1 MLLEWIC
8 ENWFGNTIYDWLS
21 DLCEEVFDFLFT
33 FINGLFIDGEA
44 LITETAINSAAI
56 ITGDIAVVIISI
68 VVLKNVFSIYILET
82 DGDAEQDP
90 VQQLVKAAIAVALIQ
105 SSTYLFNW
113 SLNIANVFT
122 SELVLGLE
130 VVIDS
135 PDSFLDSFSNATGG
149 LTQAYGVYVTLL
161 AILIVGMICLIIKAF
176 IRGGELALM
185 KVLFPIFC
193 CDLLTSS
200 RERFNAFITSFIV
213 TTVGYSI
220 QLLCFRLSMNAFL
233 NITDI
238 MHMPIAYTWLFL
250 AIKAPKWLEKY
261 AYTSGLG
268 GLARTGASSAGQVV
282 MMSLAR
288 KAA

>member
-1 MLLEWIC
+1 MVGNWIGNNIC
-8 ENWFGNTIYDWLS
+8 EWL
-21 DLCEEVFDFLFT
+21 EEVCNDMLSIIFNIL
-33 FINGLFIDGEA
+33 NGLFGEGEN

-56 ITGDIAVVIISI
+56 ITGDISVIIISI

-90 VQQLVKAAIAVALIQ
+90 LQQLVKAAVAVALIQ

-113 SLNIANVFT
+113 SLNIANIFT
-122 SELVLGLE
+122 KELNGSTQMELDTVNFFAPMLNIVSSINVYTIAL
-130 VVIDS
+130 VIFVIGS
-135 PDSFLDSFSNATGG
+135 IF
-149 LTQAYGVYVTLL
+149 
-161 AILIVGMICLIIKAF
+161 LIIKAF

-200 RERFNAFITSFIV
+200 RERFNAFITSFVV

-220 QLLCFRLSMNAFL
+220 QLLCFRLSMNTFA
-233 NITDI
+233 NAIDI
-238 MHMPIAYTWLFL
+238 MQLPIAYTWLYL
-250 AIKAPKWLEKY
+250 SIKAPKWLEKY
-261 AYTSGLG
+261 AYSSGLG
-268 GLARTGASSAGQVV
+268 GLARTGASSAGQVI